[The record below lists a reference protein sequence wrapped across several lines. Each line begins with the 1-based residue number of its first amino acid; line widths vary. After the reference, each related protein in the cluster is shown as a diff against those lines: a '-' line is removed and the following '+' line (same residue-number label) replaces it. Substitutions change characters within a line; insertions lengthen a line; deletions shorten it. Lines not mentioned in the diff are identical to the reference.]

1 MMKATGRQQ
10 HFSLIG
16 FVPSPMEMKV
26 RDSIRLLYTNMPGV
40 NVDGVSARMEFE
52 CKKDGFRTKV
62 KVHLTIMT
70 GKSPNMVLSC
80 DVPTAMALMDMYGL
94 RHPFDM
100 LGLECTLLSRDY
112 KKSYEI
118 LRTRTQSIAS

>member
-1 MMKATGRQQ
+1 MMKATGKQQ

-16 FVPSPMEMKV
+16 FVPSPMQMKI
-26 RDSIRLLYTNMPGV
+26 RDSVRLLYTNMPGV
-40 NVDGVSARMEFE
+40 NVEGVSASMEFE

-62 KVHLTIMT
+62 KIHLTITT
-70 GKSPNMVLSC
+70 GVGPNLVLSC
-80 DVPTAMALMDMYGL
+80 DVPTAMTLMDMNGL
-94 RHPFDM
+94 RPPFDM

-118 LRTRTQSIAS
+118 LRTRTQ

>member
-1 MMKATGRQQ
+1 
-10 HFSLIG
+10 
-16 FVPSPMEMKV
+16 
-26 RDSIRLLYTNMPGV
+26 
-40 NVDGVSARMEFE
+40 MEFE

-62 KVHLTIMT
+62 NVHLTIMT

>member
-1 MMKATGRQQ
+1 MIKATGRQQ
-10 HFSLIG
+10 HLSLIG

-26 RDSIRLLYTNMPGV
+26 RDSVRLAYTNMPGV
-40 NVDGVSARMEFE
+40 NVKGVSARMEID

-62 KVHLTIMT
+62 KVYLTIMT
-70 GKSPNMVLSC
+70 GEGPNMVLNC
-80 DVPTAMALMDMYGL
+80 DVPTAMTLMDIYGL

-112 KKSYEI
+112 NKSYEI